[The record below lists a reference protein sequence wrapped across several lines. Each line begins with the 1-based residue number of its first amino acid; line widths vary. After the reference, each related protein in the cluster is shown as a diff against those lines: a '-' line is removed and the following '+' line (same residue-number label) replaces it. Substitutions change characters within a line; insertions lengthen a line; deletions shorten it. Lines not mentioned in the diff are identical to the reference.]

1 MKLTTIGLAAGLAC
15 SGAAVWAQAR
25 ADGGSRPASGSE
37 AGQLPPGGSSS
48 GASGMTG
55 NAAGTTGRAKAPDN
69 NPPSAHDTTGSMN
82 NNNAPSTGSGN
93 SGSSS
98 NLGRH

>member
-1 MKLTTIGLAAGLAC
+1 MKLKTIGLAAVLAC
-15 SGAAVWAQAR
+15 SGTAVWAQAG
-25 ADGGSRPASGSE
+25 AKDGSRPDSGSE

-48 GASGMTG
+48 GASGTTG
-55 NAAGTTGRAKAPDN
+55 HAAGTTGRAKAPDN
-69 NPPSAHDTTGSMN
+69 NLPSAHDTTGSMN
-82 NNNAPSTGSGN
+82 NNNAPSTGTGN